1 LMTSSDKLMTSS
13 EVPSTMCQGASTEER
28 ECKNEVCRDGK
39 YRRLKNTV
47 EAN

>member
-1 LMTSSDKLMTSS
+1 
-13 EVPSTMCQGASTEER
+13 MCQGASTEER
-28 ECKNEVCRDGK
+28 EFKNEVCRDGK